1 MKTDSTYG
9 CGGTWRMII
18 NVQIVAE
25 KKMGNTD
32 KEIQWAEEAQLGL
45 RLPKAASSL
54 PLTCEMK
61 VYTATNCELSRIKT
75 PFWHFKSIFRFKNSE
90 APVDGEGWEK
100 TYPESPIDDGN
111 T

>member
-9 CGGTWRMII
+9 CGGTWRMVI

-32 KEIQWAEEAQLGL
+32 KETQWAEEAQLGL

-54 PLTCEMK
+54 PLTWEMK
-61 VYTATNCELSRIKT
+61 VYSHQLRVEPNQ
-75 PFWHFKSIFRFKNSE
+75 N
-90 APVDGEGWEK
+90 
-100 TYPESPIDDGN
+100 PILAF
-111 T
+111 